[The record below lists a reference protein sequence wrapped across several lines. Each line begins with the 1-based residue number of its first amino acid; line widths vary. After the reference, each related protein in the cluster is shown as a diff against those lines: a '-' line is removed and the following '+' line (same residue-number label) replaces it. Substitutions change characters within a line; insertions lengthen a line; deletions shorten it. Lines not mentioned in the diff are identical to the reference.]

1 MSNIASRAS
10 TMVKGHE
17 KRIKEKQALKRAR
30 EMTKKW
36 AAEDAAKKKK
46 PKPKPKPKNVDTRT
60 ASDAAGTVGEAHKR
74 EREARKKKKSQSKVT
89 QPGGSWYKP

>member
-1 MSNIASRAS
+1 MANIASRAS
-10 TMVKGHE
+10 TMVKGQE

-30 EMTKKW
+30 EMTAKW

-46 PKPKPKPKNVDTRT
+46 PKPKPKKPLPKATDAGGT
-60 ASDAAGTVGEAHKR
+60 ALEEGRRMGIYKKK
-74 EREARKKKKSQSKVT
+74 KKKKSQSKVT